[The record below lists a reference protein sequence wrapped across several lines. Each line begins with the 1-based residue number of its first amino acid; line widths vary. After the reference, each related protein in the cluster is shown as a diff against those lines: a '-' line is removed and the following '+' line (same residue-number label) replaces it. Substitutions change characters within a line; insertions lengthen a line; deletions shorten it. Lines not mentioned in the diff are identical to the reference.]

1 MQTVL
6 VLSHTDIRYDNRI
19 LKEMEALSSSG
30 RELRVVGI
38 GVEMDEG
45 AARSE
50 FPASLEIQTLSLWSR
65 RFAANWPRFLR
76 HSFVMAELI
85 VRMVTRGRVTGA
97 SVIHCHDTMVLP
109 VGLLLRVMLGASLVY
124 DAHELESDK
133 NGGTRLL
140 SAATL
145 VVERLVWPFV
155 DLFITVSPSIEHWY
169 HERLGPRRSVVVL
182 NAPHVGST
190 PSPYAREGYLRERF
204 GIPADAVV
212 FLYVGLLAPGR
223 GLTQLLEIF
232 AEAHGRSHVVLV
244 GYGELRG
251 TCEIAAREHP
261 RIHVHDA
268 VPHAQVVSLIRSADV
283 GLCLIERVSLSDYYC
298 LPNKLFEYAFAG
310 LPVLASDFP
319 ELRRVVERHRLGAV
333 TALDGP
339 ALREAIARCEAEPFP
354 PAAGS
359 VSELS
364 WGEQTRIL
372 LEAYDDL
379 LTFRHA

>member
-19 LKEMEALSSSG
+19 LKEMEALAECRQG
-30 RELRVVGI
+30 LRVVGI
-38 GVEMDEG
+38 GVELDEG
-45 AARSE
+45 AARSDC
-50 FPASLEIQTLSLWSR
+50 PASLEIQTLSLWSR
-65 RFAANWPRFLR
+65 RVAAAWPRFLR
-76 HSFVMAELI
+76 HSLVMAELI
-85 VRMVTRGRVTGA
+85 VRMVARGRATGA
-97 SVIHCHDTMVLP
+97 SVVHCHDTMVLP
-109 VGLLLRVMLGASLVY
+109 VGLLLRLVLGACLVY

-133 NGGTRLL
+133 NGGTRIL

-145 VVERLVWPFV
+145 VVERLAWPFV

-169 HERLGPRRSVVVL
+169 HEKFGPRRSVVVL
-182 NAPHVGST
+182 NAPQVGSA

-204 GIPADAVV
+204 CIPADAVV

-232 AEAHGRSHVVLV
+232 AGTQGRSHVVLV
-244 GYGELRG
+244 GYGALRG
-251 TCEIAAREHP
+251 ACEIAARERP

-268 VPHAQVVSLIRSADV
+268 VPHAHVVSLIRSADV
-283 GLCLIERVSLSDYYC
+283 GLCLIEPVSLSDYYC

-310 LPVLASDFP
+310 VPVLASDFP

-333 TALDGP
+333 TALDAT

-354 PAAGS
+354 PVADS

-372 LEAYDDL
+372 LEAYDTL
-379 LTFRHA
+379 LASRHA